1 MLKKENIEVGPKKYS
16 FIFHF
21 CLTKFF
27 CNDGASKLSSYLDAT
42 YFVLL
47 FFDSFL
53 FLLRIEFEKDVTI
66 QKFIFF

>member
-1 MLKKENIEVGPKKYS
+1 MCREVGPKNIL

-21 CLTKFF
+21 CLTKIF

-47 FFDSFL
+47 FFDSSF
-53 FLLRIEFEKDVTI
+53 FLLQNFYYEENFEMEVTI
-66 QKFIFF
+66 